1 MPMAG
6 SHRRYRL
13 PPILPVPHRIDPQ
26 PGRCLLSPA
35 SPVRSEFDDPRV
47 ARLAEAICRG
57 SRQESDG
64 ASVPDLVLARNEPSD
79 MATQGYRL
87 DVVPRRVTVTAS
99 DAPGCFYGLQTLKQ
113 MAGATDGEIPC
124 CTMYDAPDFQ
134 TRGVLHDVT
143 RGKVPTLDTLKRLVD
158 WLAGFK
164 INQFQLYMEH
174 AFVFSFDSRIC
185 DGAHGLTADEVA
197 ELDAFATQRFMQLV
211 PAIATLGHM
220 GRILSMPRYRRLAE
234 IEPGASWDK
243 MDWPTRARG
252 LTLDCR
258 NPDAWRLVE
267 RIWADVFDAFSA
279 PVVNICGDEPW
290 DLGQGASH
298 ARIEGDARGHAY
310 LDHIVRTH
318 ALCARAGRQC
328 CFWSDVVTKYPALL
342 ERIPRDAT
350 VLHWGY
356 DDQAEYEATS
366 DLTRAGL
373 KTFVCPG
380 TSAWKRI
387 IPAMDL
393 AERNISR
400 FARAGKSAGAAGM
413 ITTDWGD
420 HGHFNPL
427 ACSRH
432 GMALG
437 ACLAWNV
444 DHPRGRAFDEA
455 FAAHGKGAFSGEG
468 LAGLRELGRR
478 DEAGETWPWFWKPPR
493 KLLDGV
499 QRPPRE
505 SAEERLE
512 LAVQTA
518 RTMPAIALDASECGL
533 DGAELRLACEFSA
546 LLSRKIMLLSDG
558 KGGRAHRADFGDWA
572 ADVRSAVESYA
583 AAWMQRN
590 KRSGLSDIV
599 VHLERMVED
608 VGRFVGCSAAAAPGP
623 E

>member
-1 MPMAG
+1 
-6 SHRRYRL
+6 L
-13 PPILPVPHRIDPQ
+13 
-26 PGRCLLSPA
+26 
-35 SPVRSEFDDPRV
+35 DDPRIV
-47 ARLAEAICRG
+47 RLAEAICSS
-57 SRQESDG
+57 SRQGSGG
-64 ASVPDLVLARNEPSD
+64 ASVADLVLARNKPSD
-79 MATQGYRL
+79 MGSQGYRL
-87 DVVPRRVTVTAS
+87 DVMPRRVTVTAS
-99 DAPGCFYGLQTLKQ
+99 DAQGCFYGLQTLKQ

-124 CTMYDAPDFQ
+124 CTIHDAPDFR

-143 RGKVPTLDTLKRLVD
+143 RGKVPTLDTLKRFVD

-164 INQFQLYMEH
+164 INQLQLYMEH
-174 AFVFSFDSRIC
+174 AFVFAFDSEIC
-185 DGAHGLTADEVA
+185 DGAHGLTPDEVV
-197 ELDAFATQRFMQLV
+197 ELDAFAAQRFVQLV

-220 GRILSMPRYRRLAE
+220 GKILSMPRYRKLAE
-234 IEPGASWDK
+234 VESNASWEE

-258 NPDAWRLVE
+258 NPDSWPLVE
-267 RIWADVFDAFSA
+267 RIWADVFKAFSS

-290 DLGQGASH
+290 DLGQGAGQV
-298 ARIEGDARGHAY
+298 RLEGDARGHVY
-310 LDHIVRTH
+310 LDHIARTH

-328 CFWSDVVTKYPALL
+328 CFWSDVVTRYPALF

-366 DLTRAGL
+366 ELTRAGL
-373 KTFVCPG
+373 NTFVCPG

-387 IPAMDL
+387 IPAMDQ

-400 FARAGKSAGAAGM
+400 FARVGKSAGAAGM

-444 DHPRGRAFDEA
+444 DHPQGRAFDEA
-455 FAAHGKGAFSGEG
+455 FAAHGMGAVSREG

-478 DEAGETWPWFWKPPR
+478 DEAGETWPRLWKPPQM
-493 KLLDGV
+493 LLDGV
-499 QRPPRE
+499 RCPPRE
-505 SAEERLE
+505 SAEEDLE
-512 LAVQTA
+512 LAAETA
-518 RTMPAIALDASECGL
+518 RRISSVALDTSECGL
-533 DGAELRLACEFSA
+533 DGTELRLACEFST
-546 LLSRKIMLLSDG
+546 LLSRKIMLLSHGTGD
-558 KGGRAHRADFGDWA
+558 RAKRAKFGDWA

-583 AAWMQRN
+583 AAWMRRN

-599 VHLERMVED
+599 GHLERMVEE
-608 VGRFVGCSAAAAPGP
+608 VGRIVG
-623 E
+623 